1 MSSRDA
7 LIVIVPGAADALPM
21 WLRVVDGAVVQQG
34 SGTDWLSACGLRD
47 WPSGSAVMLVVPVE
61 ATTLY
66 GIAMP
71 ELPVRQGR
79 AAARLAAL
87 DSGIGQADT
96 LIAVTDQQDD
106 PAVAHL
112 VAVAARADVQHWLL
126 WAQHNGLDPDIVM
139 PAALIL
145 PAPSEGFVRGVVG
158 DEAVLRGVDTALSAD
173 DPIAAVLIGD
183 AAVAEVPSA
192 AVTEGLIAAL
202 DAPVVNFRQGD
213 FAKRTRTSVDTQ
225 QLARIAMWCGFI
237 ALISLLITLVTI
249 VKLNADASRLDADS
263 VTVAQAVLPAANDA
277 EAAERELTGKLLASG
292 SGAYGFSGSSAGLL
306 TAMQGAP
313 SVGVTLLDRAQDGT
327 LKVTLAAPKADDINI
342 VLLALQ
348 AAGFTITATSS
359 ADPSGRVLA
368 DVTVQP

>member
-7 LIVIVPGAADALPM
+7 LIVILPGAADALPT

-34 SGTDWLSACGLRD
+34 SGADWLSACGLRE
-47 WPSGSAVMLVVPVE
+47 WPGGSAVMLVVPVE

-66 GIAMP
+66 WIAMP
-71 ELPVRQGR
+71 DLPVRQAR

-87 DSGIGQADT
+87 EAGIGQADT
-96 LIAVTDQQDD
+96 MMAVTDQQDD

-112 VAVAARADVQHWLL
+112 AAVAARADMQHWLL

-145 PAPSEGFVRGVVG
+145 PAPSEGFVRGVIG
-158 DEAVLRGVDTALSAD
+158 DEAVLRGVDCALPAD
-173 DPIAAVLIGD
+173 DPVAAVLTGD
-183 AAVAEVPSA
+183 AEVVGVSPVAVI
-192 AVTEGLIAAL
+192 EGLIAAL
-202 DAPVVNFRQGD
+202 DTPVVNFRHGD
-213 FAKRTRTSVDTQ
+213 FAKRTRTSVDTR

-237 ALISLLITLVTI
+237 ALVSLVITLVTI
-249 VKLNADASRLDADS
+249 IKLNSDASRLDADS
-263 VTVAQAVLPAANDA
+263 VTVAQAVLPAASDA
-277 EAAERELTGKLLASG
+277 EAAKRELTGRLLAGG

-313 SVGVTLLDRAQDGT
+313 AVSVTLLDRAQDGT
-327 LKVTLAAPKADDINI
+327 LKVTLAAPKADDINV

-359 ADPSGRVLA
+359 SDPSGRVLA
-368 DVTVQP
+368 DVTMQP